1 MPGLSGKTGLI
12 LSTTSSINL
21 MTVSSEIT
29 REHEQRILE
38 ANSDQEEFSQNTF
51 RVAKLE
57 LAFLLSKDSVSFRS
71 ENITS
76 ERNYNSA
83 SIYTLVQVKIKCYYL
98 KK

>member
-1 MPGLSGKTGLI
+1 MPGKTGLI
-12 LSTTSSINL
+12 LSSTSSINL
-21 MTVSSEIT
+21 MTVSSEMT
-29 REHEQRILE
+29 REHERRILE
-38 ANSDQEEFSQNTF
+38 TNSDQEEFSQNTF